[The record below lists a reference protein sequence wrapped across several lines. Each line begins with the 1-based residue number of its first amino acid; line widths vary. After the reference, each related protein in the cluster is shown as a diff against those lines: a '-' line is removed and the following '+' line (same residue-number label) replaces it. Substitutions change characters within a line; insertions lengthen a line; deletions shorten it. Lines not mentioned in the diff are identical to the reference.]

1 MFRIGLDP
9 QRSEAVFVRLQ
20 QRERMPIL
28 LEGLAIIPRVEER
41 VAGELA
47 IGRAR
52 AEIFGGLLLHF
63 LGAAAEVF
71 AGQAEVL
78 LGERHHA
85 LAAKVGDVL
94 AGHLHPLA
102 DLLADLVGG
111 EAVVPAQLQDIGG
124 QVGRLARPARGLFGG
139 LAGGAGNELLDA
151 LVGPEEFGPLG
162 EHADLD
168 GPGQVGGNELLAQ
181 EGEADGV
188 ALLVVAKGDF
198 LAGEHVHGKLDAE
211 ETLVVGQSAGAEL
224 AEGDLHVGEELRSLL
239 PVLDAEH
246 LAMQLVEDILAQGR
260 SRRQGQERE
269 GEQRA
274 GCSHRLASEVV
285 VGRSLMGRVVNPRVV
300 SVVPALR
307 ALSRTGGDTSALGP
321 RLSTW
326 KRGFLGPGR
335 ERGLDLL
342 EPGQDRGLVVVAT
355 DRVEKLPQGLATV
368 RDGWCFRVREVIAEV
383 SPVPDEVEVGRL
395 AFDEGDQAARRYGS
409 PRRPDGWRRG
419 RRWRASAGTPG
430 RRGRRG
436 CPPPARAGRPAR
448 DPPGNRPNGPESGA
462 RCPGCSGSWPSPGAG
477 RRGCGR

>member
-211 ETLVVGQSAGAEL
+211 ETLIVGQSAGAEL
-224 AEGDLHVGEELRSLL
+224 AEGHLHVGEELRSLL

-285 VGRSLMGRVVNPRVV
+285 VGRSLMGRVVDPRVV

-307 ALSRTGGDTSALGP
+307 AMSRTCWDTSALGR
-321 RLSTW
+321 RLSN
-326 KRGFLGPGR
+326 RNRPAAS
-335 ERGLDLL
+335 
-342 EPGQDRGLVVVAT
+342 VVAVG
-355 DRVEKLPQGLATV
+355 DWPSIVSQSWIVRV
-368 RDGWCFRVREVIAEV
+368 
-383 SPVPDEVEVGRL
+383 
-395 AFDEGDQAARRYGS
+395 
-409 PRRPDGWRRG
+409 
-419 RRWRASAGTPG
+419 TP
-430 RRGRRG
+430 
-436 CPPPARAGRPAR
+436 A
-448 DPPGNRPNGPESGA
+448 
-462 RCPGCSGSWPSPGAG
+462 SGSRVSASMM
-477 RRGCGR
+477 